1 MTVKPI
7 PEGYHS
13 VTPYLVA
20 KGADTLLDFVK
31 KAFGADETVR
41 MPGPGGSIG
50 HAEVRIGDS
59 VVMLADAS
67 EESPAT
73 RSVLHLY
80 VEDSDATYGRAL
92 EAGGESLRE
101 PTDQFYGDRMA
112 GVRDPVGNSWWIA
125 THVEDVSDDEMRKR
139 AKERVD
145 QG

>member
-1 MTVKPI
+1 MRLVFATVLLVAVACSAPTAHGCGSWFMGSLRAVKVGTESQSRPNEEADMTVKPI

-67 EESPAT
+67 EASPAT

-80 VEDSDATYGRAL
+80 EIGRA
-92 EAGGESLRE
+92 
-101 PTDQFYGDRMA
+101 
-112 GVRDPVGNSWWIA
+112 
-125 THVEDVSDDEMRKR
+125 HV
-139 AKERVD
+139 
-145 QG
+145 